1 MVIARKA
8 LLVAVCWSLGW
19 PGFVPATADVLAS
32 LPDSDPAATE
42 LAAAVARLRSLCA
55 PLWGGLSN
63 ECMAGL
69 DGIYLDRV
77 VTRNWHS
84 EPLTDSPE
92 GAKGPWRPLP
102 VADRIVWRDVFE
114 SPLEFRFAV
123 EDAIVDS
130 RCLAMPGDAPH
141 ELRDACA
148 ADAFARLSV
157 LHRAC
162 RRIVQWEASDDVDWA
177 TDWELERRQ
186 LAEDAHRPDYAQRVA
201 GLDESELHFS
211 WRVAKCRAV
220 PVAAMERIS
229 SLRAYYHSDAQD
241 TALLLVAARLGS
253 VWANTQVGADG
264 AELNATAKANLALAY
279 VRRAFVAL
287 YQDDSLRMYLSY
299 LLAAREYD
307 RRAGTQLD
315 WGGLEQRFTK
325 AVLDLAQPAAERI
338 LRQGWQPMEE
348 RASTDTTWP
357 WAIAPPVVDTR
368 LIRRRLD
375 EGGNVRRIYEDGSE
389 GWVDADGS
397 KHMLKPNGSEVITY
411 PGHRPHL
418 RSWVDE
424 NGRHRWLDAFGREH
438 WIDADGAEHWIDFRG
453 TEWILLPYEVS
464 SSAPH
469 DSAGEAD
476 NAASG
481 EPE

>member
-1 MVIARKA
+1 MNTVGRAAVSSVI
-8 LLVAVCWSLGW
+8 LGC
-19 PGFVPATADVLAS
+19 LAS
-32 LPDSDPAATE
+32 SGAAEVLPGDPRAVAGDSAARPSTTPAGAE
-42 LAAAVARLRSLCA
+42 LAREVLRLRHLCA

-162 RRIVQWEASDDVDWA
+162 RRIVQREASDDVDWA
-177 TDWELERRQ
+177 ADWELGRRQ
-186 LAEDAHRPDYAQRVA
+186 LAEDAHLPDYAQRVA

-229 SLRAYYHSDAQD
+229 SLRAYYHSGAQD

-287 YQDDSLRMYLSY
+287 YQDDSPRMYLSY

-325 AVLDLAQPAAERI
+325 AALDLAQPAAERI

-357 WAIAPPVVDTR
+357 WAI
-368 LIRRRLD
+368 
-375 EGGNVRRIYEDGSE
+375 
-389 GWVDADGS
+389 
-397 KHMLKPNGSEVITY
+397 
-411 PGHRPHL
+411 RP
-418 RSWVDE
+418 S
-424 NGRHRWLDAFGREH
+424 GCRHPAH
-438 WIDADGAEHWIDFRG
+438 TQA
-453 TEWILLPYEVS
+453 
-464 SSAPH
+464 
-469 DSAGEAD
+469 AG
-476 NAASG
+476 
-481 EPE
+481 